1 MQSGSD
7 GRRSCIAVLSML
19 SFGMTARP
27 ERAPVRRHACQG
39 GLPKMRSS
47 KTIHVIS
54 AHAEGEVGDVIVGG
68 VLPPPGDTIWEQ
80 SRFIARDQTLRNFML
95 NEPRGGVFR
104 HVNLLVPPKHPAAQA
119 AWIIME
125 PEDTPPMSGS
135 NSICVATVLLDAGL
149 VPMQEPETHLVL
161 EAPGGL
167 VRVRATCRNGK
178 AERIFVQNVPSFAA
192 TLDGTLDVDGL
203 GTLTVDTAYG
213 GDSFVIVDAQALGLA
228 LSEDEAHDI
237 ARLGVRITNAANAQI
252 GFHHPENPDWRHIS
266 FCLFAGPLVQGAEGL
281 EAGAAVTIQPG
292 KVDRS
297 PTGTAL
303 SARMA
308 VLHARGIMKTG
319 DRLTARS
326 IIGST
331 FAGQIL
337 AETSVGVLPAIQP
350 EISGRG
356 WITGIHQH
364 MLDPSDPWPQGYRLS
379 DTWGAR

>member
-1 MQSGSD
+1 
-7 GRRSCIAVLSML
+7 
-19 SFGMTARP
+19 
-27 ERAPVRRHACQG
+27 
-39 GLPKMRSS
+39 MRSS

-68 VLPPPGDTIWEQ
+68 VAPPPGATLWEQ
-80 SRFIARDQTLRNFML
+80 RAWIAKDATLRNFVL

-104 HVNLLVPPKHPAAQA
+104 HVNLLVPPKHPEADAAF
-119 AWIIME
+119 IIME

-135 NSICVATVLLDAGL
+135 NSICVSTVLLDAGIL
-149 VPMQEPETHLVL
+149 PMTEPETHLAL

-167 VRVRATCRNGK
+167 VRVRAECRDGK
-178 AERIFVQNVPSFAA
+178 AERIFVRNLPSFAA
-192 TLDGTLDVDGL
+192 RLGVALEVEGL

-213 GDSFVIVDAQALGLA
+213 GDSFVIVDAQALGFA
-228 LSEDEAHDI
+228 LVPEEAHEI
-237 ARLGVRITNAANAQI
+237 ARLGVRITNAANAAL
-252 GFHHPENPDWRHIS
+252 GFVHPTNPDWRHIS
-266 FCLFAGPLVQGAEGL
+266 FCLFAGPVERTPEGL
-281 EAGAAVTIQPG
+281 RAGAAVAIQPG

-308 VLHARGIMKTG
+308 VLHARGEMAEG
-319 DRLTARS
+319 EQLTAVS
-326 IIGST
+326 LIGST
-331 FAGQIL
+331 FTGRIL
-337 AETSVGVLPAIQP
+337 GTTQVGETKAILP

-364 MLDPSDPWPQGYRLS
+364 MLDPSDPWPGGYRLS